1 MPVCFSV
8 DDLHLRTTGE
18 SLLDLSS
25 PRRPGMLLALPQTQL
40 RVCADA
46 DSAGVRSLCHPALRE
61 RALRR
66 LGRSGGL
73 QALIDRWDHSDLQ
86 ELEAFIDLHFEMV
99 WEQSMGSPEVPELEE
114 QSDGKTGDEEV
125 LSSINRKLSKLELL
139 EEIQKELKELRTN
152 LEPSWKLTEELREH
166 KDDKSNT

>member
-1 MPVCFSV
+1 MPVCFSA

-18 SLLDLSS
+18 SLLDLPS
-25 PRRPGMLLALPQTQL
+25 PRRPGTLLALPQTQL
-40 RVCADA
+40 RARADA
-46 DSAGVRSLCHPALRE
+46 DS
-61 RALRR
+61 ALRR

-73 QALIDRWDHSDLQ
+73 QALMDRWDHSDLR
-86 ELEAFIDLHFEMV
+86 ELEAFIDLYFEMV
-99 WEQSMGSPEVPELEE
+99 WEQSVGPPEVPELEE